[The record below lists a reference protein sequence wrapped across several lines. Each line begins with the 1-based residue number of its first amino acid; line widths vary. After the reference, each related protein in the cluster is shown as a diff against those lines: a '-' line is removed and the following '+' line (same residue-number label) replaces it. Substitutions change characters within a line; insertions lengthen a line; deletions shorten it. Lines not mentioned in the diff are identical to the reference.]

1 MKEYI
6 KKYLCEKFALTD
18 AGAEDLIKSVFWSIW
33 QNISYMFPSMLGFYF
48 IRELL
53 AARANGTAVSGISFY
68 LLLSFAVVAVMFM
81 VAVRQYVVTYVKTYE
96 ESARMRISLAEKL
109 RKLPLAFFGKRDI
122 ADLSATIMGDA
133 TEIEMLFSHAVPQIY
148 ASLISTAIFSAML
161 FFFQWQLTLAML
173 WVLPVAYTVFALF
186 RNLQKKSLVGLH
198 KDKLVIADAVQEGLD
213 CMAELKAYHY
223 GQEYVAAI
231 NAKLDAYEK
240 RLIRDE
246 FTFGSLVN
254 FSHIIL
260 NLGLVSVVL
269 VEVWLF
275 SAQAVDLFTLIVFMI
290 VAASIY
296 NPLILTINNM
306 AALLFLEVR
315 IERKK
320 EMDAMPVQEG
330 RTEFSPQH
338 FDIEFRD
345 VSFSYDDKARILN
358 GISFTAKQGEVTA
371 LVGPSGGGKSTTA
384 KLAARFW
391 DTSSGKVTL
400 GDTDI
405 SKIAPETLLEHYSI
419 VFQDVLLFNFSV
431 MENIRL
437 GRKGATDE
445 EVMSAAR
452 LAQCDEFISRLPDGY
467 NTQIGENGARLS
479 GGERQRISIARAIL
493 KDAPIILLDEAT
505 ASLDA
510 ENETKIQQALSE
522 LVKDKTVLLIAHR
535 MRTVLGAD
543 HVVVIRDGQ
552 IVEKGTPDELLEQN
566 GFFAAMNRQR
576 LI

>member
-1 MKEYI
+1 MKGYI
-6 KKYLCEKFALTD
+6 KSYLYNKFALTD
-18 AGAEDLIKSVFWSIW
+18 TGAEDFIRSVFWSVCL
-33 QNISYMFPSMLGFYF
+33 NISYMLPSMLGFYF

-53 AARANGTAVSGISFY
+53 LAKDTGSGVSGILFY
-68 LLLSFAVVAVMFM
+68 LVLSFVVVAVMYLL
-81 VAVRQYVVTYVKTYE
+81 AIRHYEATYVKTYE

-122 ADLSATIMGDA
+122 ADLSTTIMGDA
-133 TEIEMLFSHAVPQIY
+133 TEIETLFSHAVPQIY
-148 ASLISTAIFSAML
+148 ASLISTAFFSIML
-161 FFFQWQLTLAML
+161 FLFQWQLTLALL
-173 WVLPVAYTVFALF
+173 WVLPVAYIVFSLS
-186 RNLQKKSLVGLH
+186 RNLQKKSQAALH
-198 KDKLVIADAVQEGLD
+198 KEKLAIADAVQEGLD
-213 CMAELKAYHY
+213 CIAELKAYHY

-231 NAKLDAYEK
+231 GARLDEYEK
-240 RLIRDE
+240 KLIHAE
-246 FTFGSLVN
+246 LTLGTLIN
-254 FSHIIL
+254 LSHIFL
-260 NLGLVSVVL
+260 NLGLVSVV
-269 VEVWLF
+269 VAGIWLF
-275 SAQAVDLFTLIVFMI
+275 SAEMVDLFTLIAFMI

-296 NPLILTINNM
+296 NPIILTLNNM
-306 AALLFLEVR
+306 AALLFLDVR

-330 RTEFSPQH
+330 RTEFSPQQ

-345 VSFSYDDKARILN
+345 VSFSYDDKTRILDR
-358 GISFTAKQGEVTA
+358 ISFTARQGEVTA

-391 DTSSGKVTL
+391 DASSGTVTL
-400 GDTDI
+400 GGTNI
-405 SKIAPETLLEHYSI
+405 AEIAPETLLEHYSI

-437 GRKGATDE
+437 GRKGASDE
-445 EVMSAAR
+445 EVMEAAR
-452 LAQCDEFISRLPDGY
+452 LARCDEFVSRLPDGY

-522 LVKDKTVLLIAHR
+522 LVKDKTVLMIAHR

-543 HVVVIRDGQ
+543 HVVVIRDGKV
-552 IVEKGTPDELLEQN
+552 VESGAPAALLQQD
-566 GFFAAMNRQR
+566 GFFAAMNN
-576 LI
+576 